1 MSEILTHLFTPAVFI
16 GILVSA
22 VRIATPLLLAA
33 LGEMVSENSGILN
46 LSIEGTMTL
55 GAFAGFI
62 TMDWYSSYSNAGGG
76 DVDQGLWFGLLA
88 AVIIGVLFSLIMAF
102 MAVTVKVNQ
111 IVAGLALNILGLGL
125 AFFWFRIA
133 FESGSSLNIPTVPTF
148 DTAAIPGLS
157 RIPVVG
163 EALFDQHWLTYFAF
177 LMVPVVWLVLTKTR
191 YGLELRSIGH
201 NPEACDMR
209 GINIVPRQYAA
220 VLFGGAMAALGGV
233 FLSLASTGM
242 FFPQIAASR
251 GWIALAIVIFG
262 NWRASWILWGSLFFG
277 LIDAL
282 QLSLQATEGLSLPLI
297 GDDYQVFLALPF
309 VLTIVALVLNRSRSR
324 SPLSLAIPYHRGER

>member
-1 MSEILTHLFTPAVFI
+1 MGEILTHLLTPAVII
-16 GILVSA
+16 GILAGA

-55 GAFAGFI
+55 GAFAGF
-62 TMDWYSSYSNAGGG
+62 MAMSWYEN
-76 DVDQGLWFGLLA
+76 LWMGLLM
-88 AVIIGVLFSLIMAF
+88 AVVSGMLFSLIMAL
-102 MAVTVKVNQ
+102 MTVTVKVNQ
-111 IVAGLALNILGLGL
+111 VVAGLALNILGIGF
-125 AFFWFRIA
+125 AFFWFRSS
-133 FESGSSLNIPTVPTF
+133 FQDRSSLDVPTVPTF
-148 DTAAIPGLS
+148 DTADIPGLA

-163 EALFDQHWLTYFAF
+163 EVLFSQHWLTYFAF
-177 LMVPVVWLVLTKTR
+177 LMVPMVWILLNKTR

-220 VLFGGAMAALGGV
+220 VVFGGAMAGLGGV

-242 FFPQIAASR
+242 FFPDIAAGR

-282 QLSLQATEGLSLPLI
+282 QLSLQAKGLSLPFF

-309 VLTIVALVLNRSRSR
+309 VFTIVALVLNRSRSR